1 MNRYSTLTVTRE
13 MQIKTKMQYY
23 YIPVRLAKLGITL
36 NAGEDVENLHQ
47 SYIAVR
53 WEWKMVP
60 PLWEIIWQFF
70 SEVKMDLPYDPTVIL
85 SYFHTGT
92 CTWMF
97 TAALFVKKPH
107 KCPSVVNG

>member
-13 MQIKTKMQYY
+13 TQIKTKMQYY

-53 WEWKMVP
+53 
-60 PLWEIIWQFF
+60 
-70 SEVKMDLPYDPTVIL
+70 
-85 SYFHTGT
+85 
-92 CTWMF
+92 
-97 TAALFVKKPH
+97 
-107 KCPSVVNG
+107 